1 MAAMN
6 GACLAFESNELLSM
20 HGHDTHLLDRE
31 NDSIESND
39 VRQIGSR
46 ELQAL
51 TGLSADQLR
60 EWAGRR
66 RVVWMQKLLQ
76 GKSFPALWD
85 HVILL
90 RGRAIRLSEI

>member
-6 GACLAFESNELLSM
+6 GACLAFESNELLLM

-60 EWAGRR
+60 EWAA
-66 RVVWMQKLLQ
+66 VVGLS
-76 GKSFPALWD
+76 GCRSSC
-85 HVILL
+85 
-90 RGRAIRLSEI
+90 RANLSPRFGTT